1 MATTTA
7 GTEYASE
14 LALAELPW
22 MRLGIDEDVPF
33 SKRMKATSLGVQSN
47 NGAYYIQTGMT
58 GKIGYPTKMISSEGT
73 TAIPA
78 WLTGTHVN
86 PKWSLKEFGNQ
97 VRVSTIGR
105 TQGQLIGETS
115 ISSETMKNAMAAIAF
130 FKNRVLM
137 GSPCGMLC
145 RQTSYVDANTI
156 TVDDM
161 SAIREGLVVDGYD
174 ALTSGSQGIN
184 SKTISLIDPETGN
197 ITITGHGGGATDTD
211 WLFFEDQYSYMPDGL
226 LSMVAHTSARTTDS
240 GVTVTPDVATYA
252 GLTRSSTSKWTSFAK
267 KLPNG
272 AFNPKYWPQFCAEA
286 VVAINGSQAS
296 WTACYGS
303 LKALAAL
310 SEALEY
316 DKKSMGDQIVYG
328 TNKPVSVRSIYLKN
342 SSLDLIP
349 VSGFGDHKLV
359 FCDETQM
366 GIRAP
371 APGSWVGAEGGNI
384 WTDNA
389 RETTGYPTWTAAW
402 LEVCSLIGNPFA
414 QAILWNFD
422 NL

>member
-1 MATTTA
+1 M
-7 GTEYASE
+7 
-14 LALAELPW
+14 
-22 MRLGIDEDVPF
+22 
-33 SKRMKATSLGVQSN
+33 
-47 NGAYYIQTGMT
+47 
-58 GKIGYPTKMISSEGT
+58 
-73 TAIPA
+73 
-78 WLTGTHVN
+78 
-86 PKWSLKEFGNQ
+86 
-97 VRVSTIGR
+97 
-105 TQGQLIGETS
+105 
-115 ISSETMKNAMAAIAF
+115 
-130 FKNRVLM
+130 
-137 GSPCGMLC
+137 
-145 RQTSYVDANTI
+145 
-156 TVDDM
+156 
-161 SAIREGLVVDGYD
+161 
-174 ALTSGSQGIN
+174 
-184 SKTISLIDPETGN
+184 
-197 ITITGHGGGATDTD
+197 
-211 WLFFEDQYSYMPDGL
+211 
-226 LSMVAHTSARTTDS
+226 
-240 GVTVTPDVATYA
+240 
-252 GLTRSSTSKWTSFAK
+252 
-267 KLPNG
+267 
-272 AFNPKYWPQFCAEA
+272 
-286 VVAINGSQAS
+286 AINGSQAS